1 MKGYIYK
8 LYCMTSGLAYYGS
21 TTNPVEV
28 RLYGHKTNPTTTS
41 NEIIKNGDYK
51 IEVLEELEFQNKTE
65 LLNREKYY
73 ILNNECVNKNIPLR
87 TTREWYYDNNYKDKL
102 RNDYDEKRKEQK
114 KEYYQANRE
123 KRLEYQHAYLKNKQ
137 NIIKNNNIHEN
148 SNQTAP

>member
-41 NEIIKNGDYK
+41 IEIIKNGDYK

-114 KEYYQANRE
+114 KDYYKANRE
-123 KRLEYQHAYLKNKQ
+123 KRLQYQHAYLKNKQ

>member
-1 MKGYIYK
+1 
-8 LYCMTSGLAYYGS
+8 MTSGLAYYGS
-21 TTNPVEV
+21 TTNAPEV
-28 RLYGHKTNPTTTS
+28 RLYGHKNNPTTTS
-41 NEIIKNGDYK
+41 IEIIKNGDYK

-102 RNDYDEKRKEQK
+102 RNDYKEKRKTQK

-123 KRLEYQHAYLKNKQ
+123 KRLQYQQEYYKNKQ
-137 NIIKNNNIHEN
+137 NIIPLCNIE
-148 SNQTAP
+148 

>member
-1 MKGYIYK
+1 
-8 LYCMTSGLAYYGS
+8 MTSGLAYYGS

-41 NEIIKNGDYK
+41 IEIIKNGDYK
-51 IEVLEELEFQNKTE
+51 IKVLEELDFKNKTE

-102 RNDYDEKRKEQK
+102 RNDYNEKRKEQK
-114 KEYYQANRE
+114 KEYYQANRD
-123 KRLEYQHAYLKNKQ
+123 KRLQYQQEYYKNKQ
-137 NIIKNNNIHEN
+137 NIIPLCNIE
-148 SNQTAP
+148 